1 MLASFFNTA
10 VARAIAHVP
19 RPLVQKISRRYIAGA
34 SIAEAV
40 VRVQALNA
48 QGFTATIDV
57 LGEVTRD
64 LAQAQQTADEYRGVL
79 DAIHHHGLRANIS
92 VKPSALGLLLDAQQ
106 CETHIAALATAAR
119 QHGNFVRMDME
130 DLQCTQAEI
139 DLLQRLKADGHGN
152 TGLALQAYLKRTY
165 QDIEPLLGSHN
176 NLRLCKGIYVEDKAH
191 LVEGARHDRHA
202 INSHFL
208 HHVERC
214 LDTGTFVAVATHDE
228 ALIEQVIAAARR
240 RGGNTAPSELEFQ
253 MLLGVCEPLR
263 DRLRDRGYPVR
274 IYVPYGQD
282 WHGYSI
288 RRLKE
293 NPQLAGYL
301 LKAALTG

>member
-10 VARAIAHVP
+10 MARAIAHVP

-165 QDIEPLLGSHN
+165 QDIEPLLGRHN

-240 RGGNTAPSELEFQ
+240 RGGNTAPSGLEFQ

>member
-64 LAQAQQTADEYRGVL
+64 LAQAQQTADEYQGVL

-92 VKPSALGLLLDAQQ
+92 VKPSALGLLLNAQQ

-119 QHGNFVRMDME
+119 RHGNFVRMDME

-139 DLLQRLKADGHGN
+139 DLLQRLRANGHGN

-165 QDIEPLLGSHN
+165 RDIEPLLGRHN

-191 LVEGARHDRHA
+191 LVEGARHDRQA

-240 RGGNTAPSELEFQ
+240 RGNGAPSSGLEFQ

-301 LKAALTG
+301 LKAALMG